1 MEIKATQKF
10 VRISPKKLRFVAD
23 VARKMSPVDATEQ
36 LPFIGKRAAD
46 PIVRVIK
53 TALANAKDKGID
65 ATNLI
70 FKELQI
76 NEGPRLKRGRP
87 VSRGRWHPYK
97 RRMSHIRV
105 VLATQSDQISS
116 SGSEKNSS
124 KKLNETV
131 KESKPGKAAPIKRA
145 VKSVKQA
152 VSKKGG
158 ISPKKSV

>member
-23 VARKMSPVDATEQ
+23 VARKMKPVDATER
-36 LPFIGKRAAD
+36 LPFIGKRAAE

-105 VLATQSDQISS
+105 VLTTLSEQDSNLKGSS
-116 SGSEKNSS
+116 AESEKMTNKTEGKVEE
-124 KKLNETV
+124 KKTSIKAV
-131 KESKPGKAAPIKRA
+131 IGKAKL
-145 VKSVKQA
+145 A

-158 ISPKKSV
+158 KSA